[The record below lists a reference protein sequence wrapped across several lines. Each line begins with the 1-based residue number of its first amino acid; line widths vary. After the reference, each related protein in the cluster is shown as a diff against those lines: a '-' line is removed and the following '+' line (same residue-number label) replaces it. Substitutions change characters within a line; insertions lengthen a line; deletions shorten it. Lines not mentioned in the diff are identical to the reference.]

1 MAYVLADVVSEAE
14 IAAPI
19 ADLDLAYWV
28 YAMSDR
34 DYQQCARGHLACG
47 SSPLSGGARSS
58 INVEIVGGHLLVQ
71 HYEPELLSPHHI
83 RMVSPASNM
92 WIFRLFP
99 ARVRVIW
106 EITLIEKSPSA
117 CTFRDHIRVEHR
129 SPLIAVLS
137 KLALINRVVQQHDDE
152 ETPKFAANCLERC
165 RRRSMVDGRP
175 SMERQ

>member
-14 IAAPI
+14 IKAPI
-19 ADLDLAYWV
+19 GELDLSYWV

-47 SSPLSGGARSS
+47 SSPLPGGARSS
-58 INVEIVGGHLLVQ
+58 INVEIVGGHMLVQ
-71 HYEPELLSPHHI
+71 HYEPELLQPHHI
-83 RMVSPASNM
+83 RMVSHASNM

-106 EITLIEKSPSA
+106 EITLVEKSPTA

-129 SPLIAVLS
+129 SPLIGFLS

-152 ETPKFAANCLERC
+152 ETPLFAVNCLELC
-165 RRRSMVDGRP
+165 RKRRIVDGR
-175 SMERQ
+175 